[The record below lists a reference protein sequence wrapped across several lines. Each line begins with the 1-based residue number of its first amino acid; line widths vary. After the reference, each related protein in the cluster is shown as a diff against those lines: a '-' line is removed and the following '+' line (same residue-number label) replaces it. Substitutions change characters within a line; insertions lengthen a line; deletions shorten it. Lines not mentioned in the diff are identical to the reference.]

1 MNKEDRMIWMYNEI
15 HEALTG
21 SCYLEVT
28 NPESW
33 EEGEA
38 TISVMKDGNLC
49 YSYTLSELTFDY
61 VTRHL
66 D

>member
-1 MNKEDRMIWMYNEI
+1 MTGGRFKMNKEDRMIWMYNEI

-38 TISVMKDGNLC
+38 TI
-49 YSYTLSELTFDY
+49 
-61 VTRHL
+61 
-66 D
+66 